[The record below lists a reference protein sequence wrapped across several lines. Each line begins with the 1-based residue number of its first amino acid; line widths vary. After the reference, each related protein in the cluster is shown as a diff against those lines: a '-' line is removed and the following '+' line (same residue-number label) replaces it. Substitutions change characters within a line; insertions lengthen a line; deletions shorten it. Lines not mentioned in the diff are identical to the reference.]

1 MFCFRFLL
9 KKHLLSKCRV
19 QPGQTLLIQEPRCWW
34 RGAGD
39 GVWSSQPQ
47 VQLPAG
53 HPHSSAP
60 LFSTGSD
67 WTRIVLMGSFKSP
80 EQDALEGSG
89 SAPTGDGTDR
99 HLAGKDGSVEGQA
112 LV

>member
-1 MFCFRFLL
+1 
-9 KKHLLSKCRV
+9 
-19 QPGQTLLIQEPRCWW
+19 
-34 RGAGD
+34 
-39 GVWSSQPQ
+39 
-47 VQLPAG
+47 
-53 HPHSSAP
+53 
-60 LFSTGSD
+60 
-67 WTRIVLMGSFKSP
+67 MGSFKSP